1 MEPKTIVQCCKC
13 RQAIISGERF
23 VCFKVPGEKIYQ
35 FFHCRIR
42 VGDCWEGHLK
52 QSR

>member
-1 MEPKTIVQCCKC
+1 MERKTIVHCCEC
-13 RQAIISGERF
+13 QQPIIPGEDF
-23 VCFKVPGEKIYQ
+23 VCFKDPGKETYQ

-42 VGDCWEGHLK
+42 AGDCWEGHLE